1 MTTHIALIILNIVM
15 AIYGF
20 FIIFMYLKSKIFHSY
35 PYYFNIF
42 YIVTILLNNLI
53 RLIPKREEENEFEI
67 SIQCYIQGIFLAVLD
82 KYMLCQITSYSLI
95 YFLGSFYNQFFEKNN
110 IVIIISL
117 LEIGF
122 ICSLILAT
130 VFSIPGMSVGSQYCY
145 VKTEDNTKFIVDTTF
160 TSILFLISLYC
171 TIRLIVNLIKL
182 KKEKFANDIKEESV
196 KSHTI
201 RFSFNLVFNI
211 VMYTYVI
218 LLILK
223 KIKFQD
229 DLLNFLK
236 DMIYILLSYI
246 GEIFFTVNTE
256 VIKETKRII
265 RCQPRSITQSDLEK
279 SLDVGSELSDQKKN
293 PLN

>member
-1 MTTHIALIILNIVM
+1 MTHIALIIINIVM

-20 FIIFMYLKSKIFHSY
+20 FIIFIYLKSKIFHSY

-42 YIVTILLNNLI
+42 FIVTILLNNLI

-67 SIQCYIQGIFLAVLD
+67 SIQCYIQGIFLTVLD
-82 KYMLCQITSYSLI
+82 KFMLCQITSYSLI
-95 YFLGSFYNQFFEKNN
+95 YFLGSFYNQFFKNN
-110 IVIIISL
+110 SIVIIISL

-145 VKTEDNTKFIVDTTF
+145 VKTTDETKFIVDTTF
-160 TSILFLISLYC
+160 TSILLFISLYC

-182 KKEKFANDIKEESV
+182 KKTKFANDIKEESV
-196 KSHTI
+196 KNHTI

-218 LLILK
+218 LIINKQLK
-223 KIKFQD
+223 FLD
-229 DLLNFLK
+229 DFLVFLK
-236 DMIYILLSYI
+236 EGIYILLSLI
-246 GEIFFTVNTE
+246 GEIFFTVGTE
-256 VIKETKRII
+256 VVKETKRII
-265 RCQPRSITQSDLEK
+265 QCQPPIITKSDLDK